1 MAHPPVTEETTHPP
15 SMASSKTVS
24 ARSLKMASAQAASN
38 RSTRRKLRL
47 RHKKTSSPFG
57 GSYGRAKK
65 TLIKD
70 LRTEEERILAD
81 RYDLNRDG
89 ALDEAEMAMMNYDV
103 DGDGNLT
110 LVEIHT
116 IIEDLLHERGYI
128 TTMRKIIT
136 GLTCFVLILSLSNLG
151 TSIAS
156 AVLVKETTAD
166 KTTADMKIIGTSEV
180 MGTQLSAETFQA
192 HQMDPERRR
201 TRRNLVIESL
211 AANPFDQT
219 HRYLQKPKCGKKGNK
234 CNTDIKFDV
243 NFMEQKEVERIK
255 EKCEQ
260 GRLVTVAREFP
271 GGFMNKKSLCRT
283 GTTITVKK

>member
-1 MAHPPVTEETTHPP
+1 
-15 SMASSKTVS
+15 
-24 ARSLKMASAQAASN
+24 
-38 RSTRRKLRL
+38 
-47 RHKKTSSPFG
+47 
-57 GSYGRAKK
+57 
-65 TLIKD
+65 
-70 LRTEEERILAD
+70 
-81 RYDLNRDG
+81 
-89 ALDEAEMAMMNYDV
+89 
-103 DGDGNLT
+103 
-110 LVEIHT
+110 
-116 IIEDLLHERGYI
+116 
-128 TTMRKIIT
+128 MRKIIA
-136 GLTCFVLILSLSNLG
+136 GLTFFVLILSLSNLG

-192 HQMDPERRR
+192 HQMDSERRR

-211 AANPFDQT
+211 AANPFNQT
-219 HRYLQKPKCGKKGNK
+219 HRYLKKPKCGRKGNK

-243 NFMEQKEVERIK
+243 NFMEQKDVERIR